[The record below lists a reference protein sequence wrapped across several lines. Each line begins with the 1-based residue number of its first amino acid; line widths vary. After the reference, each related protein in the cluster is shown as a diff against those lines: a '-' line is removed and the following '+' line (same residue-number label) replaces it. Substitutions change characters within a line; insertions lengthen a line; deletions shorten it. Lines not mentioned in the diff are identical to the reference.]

1 MERATYTF
9 ANDQERLDYLKQ
21 LVDVLPDDHGVY
33 QYFDRSGKIIYV
45 GKAKNLKRRVS
56 SYFIKN
62 KQTPKT
68 TILVSKICHIHHIV
82 VNSEEDALLLE
93 NNLIKQHKPQYNI
106 LLKDD
111 KTYPWIA
118 VLNEPF
124 PRVISTRRHVR
135 DGSVY
140 YGPYPSITQ
149 MRDLLDIVK
158 QLYPLRQCNLN
169 LSPERIKSGTYN
181 VCLKYH
187 IKLCCGPCEGLIT
200 EDKYTEFIDGVRSLL
215 RGNVSPIIK
224 QLKQQMFEAAE
235 AMDFEKAEVLKR
247 KVERLTNY
255 QSKSLVASTS
265 IINADIF
272 SIVHNDDRSESYVNF
287 MRVTQG
293 QILASYTMTFRT
305 QLDEEDDEI
314 LSLGILRVRE
324 TSGILQREI
333 VVPLAPDTEFKG
345 IQVTI
350 PQSGDKKKLLELSEK
365 NARLYK
371 LELLKQEAI
380 KSRATH
386 EEKLLIQIKELLGLH
401 ELPHWMEC
409 FDNSNIQGTDAVA
422 ACVVYKNCRPSRQDY
437 RLFNIKTVEGPD
449 DYASMYEVVSRRYA
463 RLHEEGKGMPDLIV
477 ADGGV
482 GQMQVIREA
491 LDDLGLKANI
501 IGLSKDSHHRTNQI
515 LVGFP
520 PKVVG
525 IGKSDAVFRFFTR
538 MQDEVHR
545 VAITFHRNKRSKS
558 MITSELDAIKG
569 IGPKAKEALFKQFG
583 GVEAMRRASA
593 EELTN
598 CVGKAKATLILEY
611 FK

>member
-21 LVDVLPDDHGVY
+21 LVDVLPDDSGVY

-169 LSPERIKSGTYN
+169 LSPERIKSGTYK

-235 AMDFEKAEVLKR
+235 AMEFEKAEVLKR

-265 IINADIF
+265 IINVDIF

>member
-21 LVDVLPDDHGVY
+21 LVDVLPDDSGVY

-169 LSPERIKSGTYN
+169 LSPERIKSGTYK

-235 AMDFEKAEVLKR
+235 AMEFEKAEVLKR

-265 IINADIF
+265 IINVDIF

-520 PKVVG
+520 PNVVG

>member
-21 LVDVLPDDHGVY
+21 LVDVLPDDSGVY

-93 NNLIKQHKPQYNI
+93 NNLIKQHKPRYNI

-169 LSPERIKSGTYN
+169 LSPERIKSGTYK

-235 AMDFEKAEVLKR
+235 AMEFEKAEVLKR

-422 ACVVYKNCRPSRQDY
+422 ACVVYKDCRPSRQDY

>member
-21 LVDVLPDDHGVY
+21 LVDVLPDDPGVY

-93 NNLIKQHKPQYNI
+93 NNLIKQHKPRYNI

-169 LSPERIKSGTYN
+169 LSPERIKSGTYK

-235 AMDFEKAEVLKR
+235 AMEFEKAEVLKR

-380 KSRATH
+380 RSRATH

-409 FDNSNIQGTDAVA
+409 FDNSNIHGTDAVA
-422 ACVVYKNCRPSRQDY
+422 ACVVYKDCRPSRQDY

>member
-21 LVDVLPDDHGVY
+21 LVDVLPDDSGVY

-158 QLYPLRQCNLN
+158 QLYPLRQCNLI
-169 LSPERIKSGTYN
+169 LSPERIKSGTYK

-235 AMDFEKAEVLKR
+235 AMEFEKAEVLKR

-345 IQVTI
+345 ILVTI

-409 FDNSNIQGTDAVA
+409 FDNSNIHGTDAVA
-422 ACVVYKNCRPSRQDY
+422 ACVVYKDCRPSRQDY

-545 VAITFHRNKRSKS
+545 VAISFHRNKRSKS

>member
-9 ANDQERLDYLKQ
+9 ANEQERLDYLKQ
-21 LVDVLPDDHGVY
+21 LVDVLPDDPGVY

-93 NNLIKQHKPQYNI
+93 NNLIKQHKPRYNI

-158 QLYPLRQCNLN
+158 QLYPLRQCNLI
-169 LSPERIKSGTYN
+169 LSPERIKSGTYK

-235 AMDFEKAEVLKR
+235 AMEFEKAEVLKR

-422 ACVVYKNCRPSRQDY
+422 ACVVYKDCRPSRQDY

-545 VAITFHRNKRSKS
+545 VAISFHRNKRSKS

>member
-21 LVDVLPDDHGVY
+21 LVDVLPDDSGVY

-93 NNLIKQHKPQYNI
+93 NNLIKQHKPRYNI

-158 QLYPLRQCNLN
+158 QLYPLRQCNLI
-169 LSPERIKSGTYN
+169 LSPERIKSGTYK

-235 AMDFEKAEVLKR
+235 AMEFEKAEVLKR

-422 ACVVYKNCRPSRQDY
+422 ACVVYKDCRPSRQDY
-437 RLFNIKTVEGPD
+437 RIFNIKTVEGPD

-545 VAITFHRNKRSKS
+545 VAVTFHRNKRSKS

>member
-1 MERATYTF
+1 M
-9 ANDQERLDYLKQ
+9 
-21 LVDVLPDDHGVY
+21 
-33 QYFDRSGKIIYV
+33 
-45 GKAKNLKRRVS
+45 
-56 SYFIKN
+56 
-62 KQTPKT
+62 
-68 TILVSKICHIHHIV
+68 
-82 VNSEEDALLLE
+82 
-93 NNLIKQHKPQYNI
+93 
-106 LLKDD
+106 
-111 KTYPWIA
+111 
-118 VLNEPF
+118 
-124 PRVISTRRHVR
+124 
-135 DGSVY
+135 
-140 YGPYPSITQ
+140 
-149 MRDLLDIVK
+149 
-158 QLYPLRQCNLN
+158 
-169 LSPERIKSGTYN
+169 
-181 VCLKYH
+181 
-187 IKLCCGPCEGLIT
+187 
-200 EDKYTEFIDGVRSLL
+200 
-215 RGNVSPIIK
+215 
-224 QLKQQMFEAAE
+224 
-235 AMDFEKAEVLKR
+235 
-247 KVERLTNY
+247 
-255 QSKSLVASTS
+255 
-265 IINADIF
+265 
-272 SIVHNDDRSESYVNF
+272 
-287 MRVTQG
+287 
-293 QILASYTMTFRT
+293 
-305 QLDEEDDEI
+305 
-314 LSLGILRVRE
+314 
-324 TSGILQREI
+324 
-333 VVPLAPDTEFKG
+333 PLAPDTEFKG

>member
-21 LVDVLPDDHGVY
+21 LVDVLPDDPGVY

-93 NNLIKQHKPQYNI
+93 NNLIKQHKPRYNI

-169 LSPERIKSGTYN
+169 LSPERIKSGTYK

-235 AMDFEKAEVLKR
+235 AMEFEKAEVLKR

>member
-21 LVDVLPDDHGVY
+21 LVDVLPDDSGVY

-93 NNLIKQHKPQYNI
+93 NNLIKQHKPRYNI

-169 LSPERIKSGTYN
+169 LSPERIKSGTYK

>member
-21 LVDVLPDDHGVY
+21 LVDVLPDDPGVY

-169 LSPERIKSGTYN
+169 LSPERIKSGTYK

-235 AMDFEKAEVLKR
+235 AMEFEKAEVLKR

-305 QLDEEDDEI
+305 HLDEEDDEI

-409 FDNSNIQGTDAVA
+409 FDNSNIHGTDAVA
-422 ACVVYKNCRPSRQDY
+422 ACVVYKDCRPSRQDY

-545 VAITFHRNKRSKS
+545 VAVTFHRNKRSKS

>member
-21 LVDVLPDDHGVY
+21 LVDVLPDDPGVY

-93 NNLIKQHKPQYNI
+93 NNLIKQHKPRYNI

-169 LSPERIKSGTYN
+169 LSPERIKSGTYK

>member
-21 LVDVLPDDHGVY
+21 LVDVLPDDSGVY

-93 NNLIKQHKPQYNI
+93 NNLIKQHKPRYNI

-169 LSPERIKSGTYN
+169 LSPERIKSGTYK

-235 AMDFEKAEVLKR
+235 AMEFEKAEVLKR

-545 VAITFHRNKRSKS
+545 VAVTFHRNKRSKS

>member
-21 LVDVLPDDHGVY
+21 LVDVLPDDPGVY

-169 LSPERIKSGTYN
+169 LSPEHIKSGTYK

-235 AMDFEKAEVLKR
+235 AMEFEKAEVLKR

-305 QLDEEDDEI
+305 HLDEEDDEI

-333 VVPLAPDTEFKG
+333 VVPLEPDTEFKG
-345 IQVTI
+345 ILVTI

-380 KSRATH
+380 RSRATH

-422 ACVVYKNCRPSRQDY
+422 ACVVYKDCRPSRQDY

>member
-21 LVDVLPDDHGVY
+21 LVDVLPDDSGVY

-149 MRDLLDIVK
+149 MRDLLYIVK

-169 LSPERIKSGTYN
+169 LSPERIKSGTYK

-235 AMDFEKAEVLKR
+235 AMEFEKAEVLKR

-265 IINADIF
+265 IINVDIF

>member
-21 LVDVLPDDHGVY
+21 LVDVLPDDSGVY

-93 NNLIKQHKPQYNI
+93 NNLIKQHKPRYNI

-169 LSPERIKSGTYN
+169 LSPERIKSGTYK

-333 VVPLAPDTEFKG
+333 VVPLEPDTEFKG

-380 KSRATH
+380 RSRATH

-409 FDNSNIQGTDAVA
+409 FDNSNIHGTDAVA
-422 ACVVYKNCRPSRQDY
+422 ACVVYKDCRPSRQDY

>member
-21 LVDVLPDDHGVY
+21 LVDVLPDDSGVY

-93 NNLIKQHKPQYNI
+93 NNLIKQHKPRYNI

-169 LSPERIKSGTYN
+169 LSPERIKSGTYK

-187 IKLCCGPCEGLIT
+187 IKLCSGPCEGLIT

-235 AMDFEKAEVLKR
+235 AMEFEKAEVLKR

-422 ACVVYKNCRPSRQDY
+422 ACVVYKDCRPSRQDY

-545 VAITFHRNKRSKS
+545 VAVTFHRNKRSKS